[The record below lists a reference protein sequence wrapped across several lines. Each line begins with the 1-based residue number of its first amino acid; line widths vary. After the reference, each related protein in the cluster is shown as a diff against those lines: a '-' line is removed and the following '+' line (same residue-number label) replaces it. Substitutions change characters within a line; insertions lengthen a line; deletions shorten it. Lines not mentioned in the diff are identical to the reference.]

1 MSKGE
6 RGTARPFLR
15 GKIWWIKYYVQGEV
29 RRESSGSAHKA
40 DAVKLLNARRA
51 GADSGLIVPGK
62 ATIGDLLDLYLAAK
76 RSTKGYHDA
85 EMYVRLHLRP
95 AFGKIPADR
104 LTTKLIA
111 AFVEQKKILGRANAS
126 VNRWL
131 EGLHRA
137 YTLGFENR
145 PRLVAEVPK
154 IPMLDESDN
163 VREGFLL
170 QEQYVKLRDELPPHQ
185 RLLLVIGY
193 HLGMRSGE
201 ILGLRWDQIDW
212 AANTIRLEKR
222 QTKSKQARIAPL
234 YGELRAWLDMAY
246 ADPARGVTIVAW
258 QGEKIVQTRTAW
270 KSACIRAGVPG
281 LYVHDLRRTAIRN
294 MIRAGTSEK
303 QAMLISGH
311 RTRSMLDRYNIIDE
325 RDVHEAGRRME
336 AYFAADSAAEPAKKA
351 QSRHNTDLAKSTEV
365 VN

>member
-1 MSKGE
+1 MPKGE

-15 GKIWWIKYYVQGEV
+15 GKIWWISYYVGGEE
-29 RRESSGSAHKA
+29 RRESSGSASKS
-40 DAVKLLNARRA
+40 DAIKLLNARRA
-51 GADSGLIVPGK
+51 EVDTGQIVPGK
-62 ATIGDLLDLYLAAK
+62 ATIGHLLDLYLAAK
-76 RSTKGYHDA
+76 RNTKGYYDA
-85 EMYVRLHLRP
+85 ETYVRLHLRP
-95 AFGKIPADR
+95 AFGKIPASR
-104 LTTKLIA
+104 LTTKLIT
-111 AFVEQKKILGRANAS
+111 AFVEQKKILGRTNAS

-137 YTLGFENR
+137 YVLGFENR
-145 PRLVAEVPK
+145 PRLVAEIPK

-170 QEQYVKLRDELPPHQ
+170 PDQYVKLRDELPPHQ
-185 RLLLVIGY
+185 RLILVIGY

-201 ILGLRWDQIDW
+201 ILGLRWDQVDW

-222 QTKSKQARIAPL
+222 QTKSKQARTAPL
-234 YGELRAWLDMAY
+234 YGELRAWLDMAC
-246 ADPARGVTIVAW
+246 ADSARGITIVSW
-258 QGEKIVQTRTAW
+258 QGKKIVQTRTAW
-270 KSACIRAGVPG
+270 NSACVRAGVPG

-294 MIRAGTSEK
+294 MIRAGIPEK

-325 RDVHEAGRRME
+325 RDVHEAGRKME
-336 AYFAADSAAEPAKKA
+336 AYLAE
-351 QSRHNTDLAKSTEV
+351 QAKSTHSNTHNPGKAKSGEV